1 MGSKYIVTSD
11 GSFMSED
18 ELYHWGIKGMKWGVR
33 RYQNPDGSL
42 TSAGRKRYI
51 GSDGNLTKAGKKYY
65 AKESERL
72 KKERKVLN
80 AQKRSEAK
88 MAKLEELRKGNN
100 ELKGKD
106 EPEVVGNSKKKSV
119 KDMTDQELN
128 SAINRARM
136 EDQYKQLRPE
146 KTNDPKF
153 KKFMDKLVNDA
164 VIPATV
170 DAGKKA
176 VTKMVD
182 NMLKDKVNPNSYE
195 ALKKTY
201 DALKIKT
208 DIDYIKKYG
217 TALSPKEQETLYNLD
232 KKRDKDKND
241 EATQKA
247 KDPKQKAKW
256 QAEYDEYNK
265 PYMDNPSYR
274 SEPYRQSGGEKT
286 YYNPTIAGLLDSG
299 SSLSRTPVSNIVDA
313 RDDGPAKS
321 FTSNYY
327 DTPISRLPAPNISGY
342 LPAPKDR
349 DD

>member
-1 MGSKYIVTSD
+1 MDSEYIITYD
-11 GSFMSED
+11 D

-65 AKESERL
+65 AKEAERL
-72 KKERKVLN
+72 RNERKALN
-80 AQKRSEAK
+80 AKKRSESK
-88 MAKLEELRKGNN
+88 LAKLEEMRKANN
-100 ELKGKD
+100 EKKGED
-106 EPEVVGNSKKKSV
+106 NPEILDKTKKKSV

-146 KTNDPKF
+146 KTKDLKF
-153 KKFMDKLVNDA
+153 KKLMDKFVNDA

-176 VTKMVD
+176 ITKMVD

-232 KKRDKDKND
+232 RKRAKDSKD
-241 EATQKA
+241 EVTQRE

-265 PYMDNPSYR
+265 PYTDDSSYK

-299 SSLSRTPVSNIVDA
+299 SPLSRSHEVTLFYSRVMIVH
-313 RDDGPAKS
+313 
-321 FTSNYY
+321 
-327 DTPISRLPAPNISGY
+327 Y
-342 LPAPKDR
+342 LSI
-349 DD
+349 

>member
-1 MGSKYIVTSD
+1 MDSEYIITYD
-11 GSFMSED
+11 D

-42 TSAGRKRYI
+42 TDAGRKRYI
-51 GSDGNLTKAGKKYY
+51 GPDGNLTKAGKKYY
-65 AKESERL
+65 AKETERL
-72 KKERKVLN
+72 RNERKALN
-80 AQKRSEAK
+80 AKKRSESK
-88 MAKLEELRKGNN
+88 LAKLEEMRKANN
-100 ELKGKD
+100 EKKGED
-106 EPEVVGNSKKKSV
+106 NPEILDKTKKKSV

-146 KTNDPKF
+146 KTKDLKF
-153 KKFMDKLVNDA
+153 KKLMDKFVNDA

-176 VTKMVD
+176 ITKMVD

-232 KKRDKDKND
+232 KKRDKDNKD
-241 EATQKA
+241 ESAQKA

-265 PYMDNPSYR
+265 PYTDDSSYK

-299 SSLSRTPVSNIVDA
+299 SSLSRTPISNIVDA
-313 RDDGPAKS
+313 RDDGPARS
-321 FTSNYY
+321 FASSYY
-327 DTPISRLPAPNISGY
+327 DTPVKSLPSPNISGY

>member
-1 MGSKYIVTSD
+1 MDSEYIITYD
-11 GSFMSED
+11 G

-72 KKERKVLN
+72 RNERKVLN
-80 AQKRSEAK
+80 AKQRSESK
-88 MAKLEELRKGNN
+88 LAKLEEMRKANN
-100 ELKGKD
+100 EKKG
-106 EPEVVGNSKKKSV
+106 ENNPEILDKTKKKSV

-136 EDQYKQLRPE
+136 EDQYNQLRPE
-146 KTNDPKF
+146 KTKDPKF
-153 KKFMDKLVNDA
+153 KKLMDKFVNDA

-176 VTKMVD
+176 MTKMVD

-201 DALKIKT
+201 DLLKVKSDIENLKNPKT
-208 DIDYIKKYG
+208 NWDDEQKKYRFEREK
-217 TALSPKEQETLYNLD
+217 TRDAKKDAEEAAKEAE
-232 KKRDKDKND
+232 RR
-241 EATQKA
+241 A

-265 PYMDNPSYR
+265 PYTDNSSYK

-313 RDDGPAKS
+313 RDDGPARS
-321 FTSNYY
+321 FASSYY
-327 DTPISRLPAPNISGY
+327 DTPVKSLPSPNISGY

>member
-1 MGSKYIVTSD
+1 MDSEYIITYD
-11 GSFMSED
+11 D

-51 GSDGNLTKAGKKYY
+51 GSDGNLTEAGKKYY
-65 AKESERL
+65 AKEAERL
-72 KKERKVLN
+72 RNERKALN
-80 AQKRSEAK
+80 AKKRSESK
-88 MAKLEELRKGNN
+88 LAKLEEMRKANN
-100 ELKGKD
+100 EKKGED
-106 EPEVVGNSKKKSV
+106 NPEILDKTKKKSV

-146 KTNDPKF
+146 KTKDLKF
-153 KKFMDKLVNDA
+153 KKLMDKFVNEA

-176 VTKMVD
+176 ITKMVD

-232 KKRDKDKND
+232 RKRAKDSSD
-241 EATQKA
+241 EVAQRE

-265 PYMDNPSYR
+265 PYTDDSSYK

-299 SSLSRTPVSNIVDA
+299 SPLSRTPVSNIVDA
-313 RDDGPAKS
+313 RDDGPARS
-321 FTSNYY
+321 FTSSYY
-327 DTPISRLPAPNISGY
+327 DTPVKSLPSPNISGY